1 MIPEKIQKNPI
12 NLPYLPIYSHFT
24 FCHSYFSQFVARFI
38 CFLQQVLNG
47 FAATFG
53 KCAGQLQGQSLGEPR
68 GTISS
73 LIIPRK
79 FHSAQQP
86 KKLRIIHGQPR
97 ALPSATLKI
106 NLPNQVWGANGTGRP
121 WKNHMAAGTSWA
133 CSSPRA
139 VAWRQIQ
146 KRQPEACFMR
156 LNVTIQFIPTKRYDE
171 PHSIT

>member
-86 KKLRIIHGQPR
+86 KKLRIIHGQGHCLQRPSKSTFQIR
-97 ALPSATLKI
+97 FGGPTAQGVPERTIWLQEPAEPVQALAQSLEVHTLNDRFKSGS
-106 NLPNQVWGANGTGRP
+106 QKHVSCVW
-121 WKNHMAAGTSWA
+121 M
-133 CSSPRA
+133 
-139 VAWRQIQ
+139 
-146 KRQPEACFMR
+146 
-156 LNVTIQFIPTKRYDE
+156 
-171 PHSIT
+171 